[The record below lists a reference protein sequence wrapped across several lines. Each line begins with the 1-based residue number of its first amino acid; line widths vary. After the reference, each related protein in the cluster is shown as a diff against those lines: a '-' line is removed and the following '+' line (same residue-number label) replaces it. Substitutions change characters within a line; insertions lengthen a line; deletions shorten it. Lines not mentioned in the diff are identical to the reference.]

1 MKRFFIPSLVL
12 VISFSTLACS
22 RNIIPQS
29 SAPSVE
35 QPAAPVPVEKTL
47 SSFTAIA
54 GTDYLMAGIV
64 PIEVTRDSSLNPF
77 EWINNSG
84 YSNYSAY
91 ATYNY
96 VFFNTQ
102 TEEYHRLLPDNNSI
116 ILQTAGFPQQV
127 YDPNDP
133 QKPAPV
139 IEFWMFNIIKADTN
153 GDTYFDYRDKL
164 TIGISDVGGSGY
176 TELIQNVDVI
186 QSQYYKDPSNF
197 FIIYNVNDKNFIAKV
212 NPITRQILS
221 TTEMDLG
228 EDVK

>member
-1 MKRFFIPSLVL
+1 MKRPSTLLLALVL
-12 VISFSTLACS
+12 AFSALACG
-22 RNIIPQS
+22 RNIISQDS
-29 SAPSVE
+29 SVNAEAPD
-35 QPAAPVPVEKTL
+35 APKPIEKTL

-64 PIEVTRDSSLNPF
+64 PIEVTRDSTLNPF
-77 EWINNSG
+77 EWISSSG
-84 YSNYSAY
+84 YSSYTSY

-102 TEEYHRLLPDNNSI
+102 TEEYHRLLPDNNSV

-186 QSQYYKDPSNF
+186 QSQYYKDSSNF
-197 FIIYNVNDKNFIAKV
+197 FIIYNVNNKNFIAKV

>member
-1 MKRFFIPSLVL
+1 MKHSPNFLLACVL
-12 VISFSTLACS
+12 SFSMIACG
-22 RNIIPQS
+22 RGILPQQS
-29 SAPSVE
+29 SVIAEAPDT
-35 QPAAPVPVEKTL
+35 PKPIEKTL
-47 SSFTAIA
+47 SSFTPII

-64 PIEVTRDSSLNPF
+64 PIEVTRDSTLNPF
-77 EWINNSG
+77 EWISSSG
-84 YSNYSAY
+84 YSSYTSY

-102 TEEYHRLLPDNNSI
+102 TEEYHRLLPDNNSV

-139 IEFWMFNIIKADTN
+139 IEFWMFNIIKTDTN

-164 TIGISDVGGSGY
+164 TIGISDVSGSGY
-176 TELIQNVDVI
+176 TELIQNMDVI